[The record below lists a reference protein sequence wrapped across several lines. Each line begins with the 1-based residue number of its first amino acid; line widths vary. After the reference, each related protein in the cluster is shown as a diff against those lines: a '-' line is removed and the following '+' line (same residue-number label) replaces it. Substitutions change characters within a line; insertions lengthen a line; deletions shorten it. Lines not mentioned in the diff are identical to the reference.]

1 MIRIRPGRS
10 WRHSPA
16 YLRDLRA
23 GTGGAD
29 ILDVLGIEVDGVDI
43 AAGVGEAQVLVAVAE
58 LAQALQHLAEGEPA
72 AQATI
77 GPGPTE
83 LVLEARGQDLLLTLV
98 SLAPPARVI
107 AGGLLVDAAKMR
119 AAALHAARGL
129 LLDLF
134 SIGPGLEEAPLAKR
148 L

>member
-10 WRHSPA
+10 WRHNPA

-83 LVLEARGQDLLLTLV
+83 LVLESRGHDLLLTLV
-98 SLAPPARVI
+98 TREWIELLFRVDPDHGSGSLEW
-107 AGGLLVDAAKMR
+107 LVVV
-119 AAALHAARGL
+119 AALVATVTFSVLAR
-129 LLDLF
+129 
-134 SIGPGLEEAPLAKR
+134 LEWQRAQEVTS
-148 L
+148 